1 MASTIGNDELYPLWK
16 LYTALGN
23 SAVCSYDS
31 NTSYACGGSGQDIP
45 AREVLEI
52 RRDHPEECV
61 RIGYFGDENTR
72 VLYVGEDASL
82 MKETMRGLGLPQ
94 SLSASDDEVTRV
106 FCRFR
111 DDLSRYNSDVQVV
124 GLELDIEVGC
134 EGQLESVLRKLVGF
148 YSLN

>member
-23 SAVCSYDS
+23 SAVCFYDS
-31 NTSYACGGSGQDIP
+31 NTSYACGGSWQDIP

-61 RIGYFGDENTR
+61 RIG
-72 VLYVGEDASL
+72 YVGEDASL

-111 DDLSRYNSDVQVV
+111 DDLSRYNSDVQV
-124 GLELDIEVGC
+124 
-134 EGQLESVLRKLVGF
+134 F
-148 YSLN
+148 